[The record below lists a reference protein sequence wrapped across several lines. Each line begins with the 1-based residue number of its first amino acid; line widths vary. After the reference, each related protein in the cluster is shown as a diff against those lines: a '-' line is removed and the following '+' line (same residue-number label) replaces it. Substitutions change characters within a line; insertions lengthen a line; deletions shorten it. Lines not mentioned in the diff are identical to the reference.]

1 MIEATR
7 SLFTNM
13 VILTPTQ
20 DRNTWK
26 VIVMLEQPDDWQ
38 QGQGA
43 LSTLVANI
51 IKVLILGQVKGCG
64 KCKHSGWRLRQRTG
78 GILL

>member
-26 VIVMLEQPDDWQ
+26 VIVMLEQPDD
-38 QGQGA
+38 
-43 LSTLVANI
+43 
-51 IKVLILGQVKGCG
+51 
-64 KCKHSGWRLRQRTG
+64 
-78 GILL
+78 